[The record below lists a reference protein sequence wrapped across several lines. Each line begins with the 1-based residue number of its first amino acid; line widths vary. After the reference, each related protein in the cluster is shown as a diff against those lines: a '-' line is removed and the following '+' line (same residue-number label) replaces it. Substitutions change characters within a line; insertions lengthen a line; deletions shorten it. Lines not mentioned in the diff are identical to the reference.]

1 MDEPKPL
8 DSLFKEKLFRI
19 PDYQRGYAWGREQLA
34 DFWEDLVNLP
44 DGRSHYTGVLTLKEV
59 PNRNVDEDAKE
70 FWLID
75 DHSYKLYHIVDGQQ
89 RLTTFTLFLQAFIE
103 LLRGLPENEGLADNA
118 IYLTDTLSIAA
129 VESKFL
135 FDVKPAGKAFRTY
148 KFGYTVDNPSYEYM
162 RFRILGE
169 SGGGT
174 VFETFYTL
182 NLSNGKR
189 YFKEQ
194 LRAWHEEEGIGGLKN
209 LYRTLTKRFL
219 FNEYIIKDE
228 FDVFVA
234 FETMNNRGKTL
245 SDLELLKNRLIYLTT
260 LYTDAE
266 LDHAERKDLRDLIN
280 DAWKEVYFQLGRN
293 KSKPLNDDD
302 FLRAHWMMYF
312 KFSRQTGRDYIK
324 FLLEEQFTPQRV
336 HRKVVQP
343 VELEEAEEQT
353 SEADLDTEEDN
364 GLEELE
370 ASEPVM
376 VAELRPSDIRD
387 YVKSLKASSVHWFR
401 TFYPDM
407 SDELPQ
413 KETEWIQRL
422 NRLGMTYFRP
432 LLMAILKNIDDS
444 RERVRVFK
452 EIERFVFVVFRLTQT
467 RSNYRSSE
475 FSNAVRAIDRGDTD
489 VAELKERLR
498 SRMSFTFTDE
508 GHFATDDFYLLLQK
522 KFENDQ
528 GYYGWTGLR
537 YFLYEYE
544 LSLLSNSRQ
553 KKLDWTDLLKTP
565 KDKVSIEHIY
575 PQTASAGWK
584 PAFKGIRKRER
595 EAYRNSLGNLLLLS
609 SAINSSLQNDPFKE
623 KRKPKCNRDGTKL
636 RNGYA
641 DGSHSEIEV
650 SHSEDWGPDEIRERG
665 IRLLKFMEKRWG
677 IRFADDAALEE
688 LLFIDTLVDG
698 DSDKG
703 EADEGDSQ

>member
-19 PDYQRGYAWGREQLA
+19 PDYQRGYAWGREQLDA
-34 DFWEDLVNLP
+34 FWEDLINLP
-44 DGRSHYTGVLTLKEV
+44 DGRSHYTGVLTLNEIPSADV
-59 PNRNVDEDAKE
+59 QRDDKE
-70 FWLID
+70 FWLVD

-103 LLRGLPENEGLADNA
+103 LLRSLPENEGQADDA

-129 VESKFL
+129 VESKYL
-135 FDVKPAGKAFRTY
+135 FKVKPAGEAFRTY
-148 KFGYTVDNPSYEYM
+148 KFGYTDDNPSYEYM
-162 RFRILGE
+162 RYRILGE
-169 SGGGT
+169 VGGGT

-194 LRAWHEEEGIGGLKN
+194 LRAWHKEEGISGLQDM
-209 LYRTLTKRFL
+209 YRTLTKRFL

-266 LDHAERKDLRDLIN
+266 LDLAERKDLRHSIN
-280 DAWKEVYFQLGRN
+280 GAWKEVYFQLGRN

-336 HRKVVQP
+336 HRKIVQP
-343 VELEEAEEQT
+343 VELEEAEEQK
-353 SEADLDTEEDN
+353 SDADLEADDEN
-364 GLEELE
+364 GLDEVES
-370 ASEPVM
+370 SEPMM
-376 VAELRPSDIRD
+376 VAELRPNEIRD
-387 YVKSLKASSVHWFR
+387 YVNSLKASSVHWFR
-401 TFYPDM
+401 TFYPEM
-407 SDELPQ
+407 SDDLTW
-413 KETEWIQRL
+413 KEIEWIQRL
-422 NRLGMTYFRP
+422 NRLSMAYFRP
-432 LLMAILKNIDDS
+432 LLMAILKKSDDPS
-444 RERVRVFK
+444 QRISTFK

-475 FSNAVRAIDRGDTD
+475 FSNAVRAIDRGDMD
-489 VAELKERLR
+489 LAVLKERLR
-498 SRMSFTFTDE
+498 NRMSFTFTDE
-508 GHFATDDFYLLLQK
+508 GHFANEDFYLLLQK
-522 KFENDQ
+522 KFENGQ
-528 GYYGWTGLR
+528 GYYGWPGLR

-544 LSLLSNSRQ
+544 LELLSSSRQ
-553 KKLDWTDLLKTP
+553 KKVDWEDLLKTP
-565 KDKVSIEHIY
+565 KDKISIEHIY
-575 PQTASAGWK
+575 PQSETVAWK
-584 PAFKGIRKRER
+584 PAFKSIRKQER

-609 SAINSSLQNDPFKE
+609 SAINSSLQNDAFAE
-623 KRKPKCNRDGTKL
+623 KKKPKCNRDGSKL

-650 SHSEDWGPDEIRERG
+650 SRCEDWGPDEIRERG
-665 IRLLKFMEKRWG
+665 IRLIRFMERRWD
-677 IRFADDAALEE
+677 IRFADDQAREK
-688 LLFIDTLVDG
+688 LLFIGSVDG
-698 DSDKG
+698 EEPDGEDS
-703 EADEGDSQ
+703 E

>member
-1 MDEPKPL
+1 MDEPKPI
-8 DSLFKEKLFRI
+8 DSIFKEKLFRI
-19 PDYQRGYAWGREQLA
+19 PDYQRGYAWGRKQL
-34 DFWEDLVNLP
+34 DFFWEDLVNLP
-44 DGRSHYTGVLTLKEV
+44 DGRSHYTGVLTLKET
-59 PNRNVDEDAKE
+59 PASEIQDDAKE
-70 FWLID
+70 FWLVD
-75 DHSYKLYHIVDGQQ
+75 DHSYKLYQIVDGQQ

-103 LLRGLPENEGLADNA
+103 LLRSLPENQGQADNA

-135 FDVKPAGKAFRTY
+135 FEVKPAGEAFRTY

-162 RFRILGE
+162 RYRILGE
-169 SGGGT
+169 AGGGT
-174 VFETFYTL
+174 VVETFYTL
-182 NLSNGKR
+182 NLGNGKR

-194 LRAWHEEEGIGGLKN
+194 LQAWHKVEGIVGLQN

-260 LYTDAE
+260 LYSDTE
-266 LDHAERKDLRDLIN
+266 LDPAERRDLRDLIN
-280 DAWKEVYFQLGRN
+280 DSWKEVYFQLGRN

-336 HRKVVQP
+336 HRKIVQS

-353 SEADLDTEEDN
+353 SETDLETDDEN
-364 GLEELE
+364 GLEEGD
-370 ASEPVM
+370 ASEPNM
-376 VAELRPSDIRD
+376 VAELRPNEIRD
-387 YVKSLKASSVHWFR
+387 YVKSLKTSSDHWFH
-401 TFYPDM
+401 TFYPEM
-407 SDELPQ
+407 SHDLTR

-422 NRLGMTYFRP
+422 NRLGMAYFRP
-432 LLMAILKNIDDS
+432 LLMVILKKYSDPGQ
-444 RERVRVFK
+444 RVGIFK

-475 FSNAVRAIDRGDTD
+475 FSNAVRAIDRSDMD
-489 VAELKERLR
+489 LAELKERLR
-498 SRMSFTFTDE
+498 SRMSFTFAE
-508 GHFATDDFYLLLQK
+508 GGHFENDDFYLLLQK
-522 KFENDQ
+522 KFENGQ
-528 GYYGWTGLR
+528 GYYGWSGLR

-544 LSLLSNSRQ
+544 LALLSSSRQ
-553 KKLDWTDLLKTP
+553 KKVDWADLLKTP
-565 KDKVSIEHIY
+565 KDTISIEHIY
-575 PQTASAGWK
+575 PQTETKAWK
-584 PAFKGIRKRER
+584 PAFKGIRKQKRE
-595 EAYRNSLGNLLLLS
+595 EYCNSLGNLLLLS
-609 SAINSSLQNDPFKE
+609 SAINSSLQNDAFAEKKE
-623 KRKPKCNRDGTKL
+623 LKRNRDGAKR

-650 SHSEDWGPDEIRERG
+650 SHCDDWGPDEIRDRG
-665 IRLLKFMEKRWG
+665 IRLLKFLEKRWD
-677 IRFADDAALEE
+677 IRFADDQEREE
-688 LLFIDTLVDG
+688 LLFIGTVDA
-698 DSDKG
+698 G
-703 EADEGDSQ
+703 EFVEGDSK